1 MNSASMTGIEDRTPP
16 PMNMNPS
23 LQGVGVANGRHRILT
38 RTRSGSG
45 GGSGGGEATSAHTH
59 SHSGLSAKGLALA
72 ALPRALIPLAPLTP
86 SEAAA
91 ALNSSRTVSP
101 STRQSRAQA
110 QAASGYHGPLHV
122 GPHANVNVGEAYVYD
137 AARSPLESALA
148 KLMEVDA
155 ILEQLGLFWANTEV
169 VLDVLTKKGIAGL
182 TALHSLWHS
191 PGPFSFSVCLPLPS
205 ST

>member
-1 MNSASMTGIEDRTPP
+1 
-16 PMNMNPS
+16 
-23 LQGVGVANGRHRILT
+23 
-38 RTRSGSG
+38 
-45 GGSGGGEATSAHTH
+45 
-59 SHSGLSAKGLALA
+59 
-72 ALPRALIPLAPLTP
+72 
-86 SEAAA
+86 
-91 ALNSSRTVSP
+91 
-101 STRQSRAQA
+101 
-110 QAASGYHGPLHV
+110 
-122 GPHANVNVGEAYVYD
+122 VNVGEAYVYD